1 MKKIKIT
8 KIFRK
13 FWRVR
18 HFFEG
23 IRVAV
28 YYPYLTR
35 SYCFVRRCYLKIKG
49 LI

>member
-35 SYCFVRRCYLKIKG
+35 SYCFVGRCYLKIKG